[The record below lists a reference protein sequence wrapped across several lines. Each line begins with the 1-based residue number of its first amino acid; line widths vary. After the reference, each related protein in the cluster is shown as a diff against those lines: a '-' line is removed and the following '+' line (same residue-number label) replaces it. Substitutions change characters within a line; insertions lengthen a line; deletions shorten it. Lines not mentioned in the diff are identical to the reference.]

1 MSLHTHSHKSA
12 PAKVCFSRDELFALL
27 GRFTEAL
34 ADEAFVAQLS
44 MLAPDEDKIDAL
56 LQESQISLIREVL
69 PGIPPNAVFM
79 DIGRASQAWP
89 GDEEVLAT
97 LANISLAEERAIATA
112 LKREAPSTSL
122 IQISPEIMKQVA
134 LQAQQDPEAFSKQ
147 QKMLQMMYGS
157 IDAMEK
163 LQEHLKTMEHSNP
176 EAYATFSQ
184 TLAATTFFMPEHEHK
199 HTHAPA
205 TPTQTTQQPSNQN
218 FDDMPPLGD
227 ADDDL
232 EDNMA

>member
-1 MSLHTHSHKSA
+1 MASHTHNHKA
-12 PAKVCFSRDELFALL
+12 PPKVCFTRDQLFALL
-27 GRFTEAL
+27 RRFTEAL
-34 ADEAFVAQLS
+34 AEPAFVVQLS
-44 MLAPDEDKIDAL
+44 NLAPDEDKIDQL
-56 LQESQISLIREVL
+56 LQESQISLIREIL

-79 DIGRASQAWP
+79 DIGRASQAWT
-89 GDEEVLAT
+89 GDEEVLAA

-112 LKREAPSTSL
+112 LKREAPASSL
-122 IQISPEIMKQVA
+122 IQISPEVMKQVA
-134 LQAQQDPEAFSKQ
+134 IQAQKDPESFAKQ

-163 LQEHLKTMEHSNP
+163 LQEHMRNMEQTNP

-199 HTHAPA
+199 HNYAA
-205 TPTQTTQQPSNQN
+205 GKPTQTTATPAQQD
-218 FDDMPPLGD
+218 FDDMPPLDD